1 MESKTLVA
9 LRAVLDMDSTISEE
23 HREGIIQ
30 FALGDTYTVANIL
43 RQPVEDEGAVVSIET
58 AASMLGKSKPTIE
71 RYIKDGQLIPIIP
84 KGKIRAIGVS
94 LKSVRNFGRHD
105 DR

>member
-43 RQPVEDEGAVVSIET
+43 REAAEDES
-58 AASMLGKSKPTIE
+58 
-71 RYIKDGQLIPIIP
+71 
-84 KGKIRAIGVS
+84 
-94 LKSVRNFGRHD
+94 
-105 DR
+105 